1 MFASS
6 EDRYDWAVHFNPSF
20 NHELISSK
28 VYMVK
33 HGLRSGQSVF
43 LQGVLRK
50 EGEELV
56 LKCGKRSNLI
66 ISTQSIEEEQ
76 INNRKSGTFLLLLGS
91 MLLAGGIYRFLN
103 SFVFSKPVTKPIDW
117 KQLSVAFSS
126 LFQRI
131 AYYHLVCNHC
141 TSPLLRLYAH
151 KQSHKGTIMHYYH
164 YYLSV
169 RVCVATFTK
178 VSKGRG
184 GSCTSTGCGK

>member
-117 KQLSVAFSS
+117 KQSSVFLFPLSKDCILPSRSQSLHINTSS
-126 LFQRI
+126 P
-131 AYYHLVCNHC
+131 VC
-141 TSPLLRLYAH
+141 S
-151 KQSHKGTIMHYYH
+151 QTIP
-164 YYLSV
+164 
-169 RVCVATFTK
+169 
-178 VSKGRG
+178 
-184 GSCTSTGCGK
+184 